1 MRFAILGPLEVSGED
16 GQRLPLGGPQQ
27 RALLAVLLLNAGRV
41 VSTDRL
47 IECLWGEE
55 PPAAAR
61 SLLQGCVAGLRRA
74 LKAGAGPDRQPLVTR
89 APGYCVEV
97 RPDELDLD
105 RFERLAAATQLTEAL
120 ALWRGPAL
128 DGLDGTALSAC
139 QADIARLEERRL
151 AVLEQRIDADLR
163 AGRHASLVGEL
174 ESLVRAHPLRE
185 RLWALLMI
193 ALYRADR
200 QADALAAY
208 QRLRRTLVDQL
219 GMEPSATLRRVQG
232 AILSGTDPA
241 KPDEST
247 ENAGTEPTRPVP
259 AQLPPAVAAFTGRD
273 EHLKYLDTLL
283 PDGAGAAA
291 IGVISG
297 TAGVG
302 KTALAIHWAH
312 RVREWFADGQLYV
325 NLHGYAPAPPMRPIE
340 ALAGFLQALGTPA
353 EAVPV
358 ELDRASALYRTLVAD
373 KRMLVVL
380 DNAYS
385 ADQVRPL
392 LPGSA
397 GCVVLVTSR
406 DRLAGMVARDG
417 ARHLTLDVLGHHEA
431 VTLLVRVLGAQR
443 VQAEPE
449 AGAELVER
457 CARLPLALRIAAANL
472 ACHPRRRIADQVADL
487 VADDRLSALEIDG
500 DADSAVRVA
509 FDLSYDALAAPARLL
524 FRRLG
529 LVPGPDVTTAAAAA
543 LVARSPAEPPE
554 QQTSRLLDELTS
566 AHLLD
571 QDDQG
576 RYTLHDLLRLYAK
589 ERADGEDTAAERDA
603 ATRRLFDWYLR
614 TADAAARQLYPTALR
629 LPIPE
634 STAPES
640 TAPDSTEP
648 MAGFADH
655 TAALAWLDG
664 ELANLV
670 AAVQYTAESGPRS
683 VAWLLA
689 DTLRGYFMLRV
700 LPVEWAV
707 VADAARSAAEVDGEP
722 RAQMAAELNLA
733 SRHMRQSRFDPAI
746 DHYRRALAIN
756 ERVGWPEGESA
767 ALGNLGIVYLSSGQL
782 RSASEHF
789 AQALAVDRRI
799 GWLGGQAVKLGNL
812 GVVDRQLGRL
822 DEAAAHFRE
831 ALALFHEVGSRHGEA
846 LAVANLGAVL
856 HLLGRYPEAI
866 DHVTRAIALHQEIGD
881 RGTEADDQNVLAE
894 VHRDVGR
901 LPVALDLAEA
911 ALTRA
916 VEVGERH
923 YEADAHNVLGSV
935 HLRLGAPGRAAEH
948 HQRALDLATSTDLRL
963 PKVTALIGLAATR
976 CALGDPEQGRRYAD
990 QAIALSQAADSRL
1003 LEGRART
1010 ALADALTDLG
1020 QPSAAADE
1028 ARLALDIQQTTGYQL
1043 GAADALLA
1051 LGRALARSNPDAA
1064 LAHRQRAAEIRSG
1077 IGAAG

>member
-1 MRFAILGPLEVSGED
+1 MRFAILGPLDVSGED

-47 IECLWGEE
+47 IECLWGDE

-61 SLLQGCVAGLRRA
+61 NLLQGCVAGLRRA
-74 LKAGAGPDRQPLVTR
+74 LKAGADPDRQPLVTR

-105 RFERLAAATQLTEAL
+105 RFERLAAEARLTEAL

-128 DGLDGTALSAC
+128 DGLDGTALDAC
-139 QADIARLEERRL
+139 QADIARLEEHRL

-174 ESLVRAHPLRE
+174 ESLVRSHPLRE
-185 RLWALLMI
+185 RLWVLLMI
-193 ALYRADR
+193 ALYGADR

-208 QRLRRTLVDQL
+208 QRLRRILVDQL
-219 GMEPSATLRRVQG
+219 GVEPSATVRRVQG

-241 KPDEST
+241 ELHGSADD
-247 ENAGTEPTRPVP
+247 AGAPALVPPPAPAPTQPVP

-283 PDGAGAAA
+283 PDGDGAAA

-302 KTALAIHWAH
+302 KTALAVHWAH
-312 RVREWFADGQLYV
+312 RAREWFADGQLYV

-358 ELDRASALYRTLVAD
+358 EPDRASALYRTLVAD
-373 KRMLVVL
+373 RRMLVVL

-385 ADQVRPL
+385 AEQVRPL
-392 LPGSA
+392 LPASA
-397 GCVVLVTSR
+397 GCVVLMTSR
-406 DRLAGMVARDG
+406 DRLAGIVARDG

-449 AGAELVER
+449 ASAELVER

-472 ACHPRRRIADQVADL
+472 ACHPRRQVADQVADL
-487 VADDRLSALEIDG
+487 VADDRLSQLSIDG

-529 LVPGPDVTTAAAAA
+529 LVPGPDVTRPAAAA
-543 LVARSPAEPPE
+543 LVAGSPAEAG
-554 QQTSRLLDELTS
+554 RLLDQLTS
-566 AHLLD
+566 AHLVD

-589 ERADGEDTAAERDA
+589 ERADGEDTAGERDA

-614 TADAAARQLYPTALR
+614 TADAAARRLYPTALR
-629 LPIPE
+629 LPVPAGA
-634 STAPES
+634 APAAE
-640 TAPDSTEP
+640 
-648 MAGFADH
+648 FADH
-655 TAALAWLDG
+655 TAALSWLDD

-670 AAVQYTAESGPRS
+670 AAVQYTAEHGPRS

-700 LPVEWAV
+700 LPVEWAA
-707 VADAARSAAEVDGEP
+707 VADAARSAAEADGEP

-733 SRHMRQSRFDPAI
+733 SRHMRQNRFDPAI
-746 DHYRRALAIN
+746 EHYRRALAIN

-767 ALGNLGIVYLSSGQL
+767 ALGNLGAVYLSSGQL
-782 RSASEHF
+782 RAAAEHF
-789 AQALAVDRRI
+789 ARALAVDRRI

-812 GVVDRQLGRL
+812 GVVNRQLGRL
-822 DEAAAHFRE
+822 DEAAAHLRE
-831 ALALFHEVGSRHGEA
+831 ALALFHEIGSRHGEA

-881 RGTEADDQNVLAE
+881 RGTEADDRNILAE
-894 VHRDVGR
+894 LHRDAGR

-916 VEVGERH
+916 TEVGERH
-923 YEADAHNVLGSV
+923 YEADARNVLGSV
-935 HLRLGAPGRAAEH
+935 HLRLDSPGRAAEH
-948 HQRALDLATSTDLRL
+948 HRQALDLATSTDLRL
-963 PKVTALIGLAATR
+963 PKVTALIGLAEAR
-976 CALGDPEQGRRYAD
+976 RALGDPEQGRRYAD
-990 QAIALSQAADSRL
+990 QAVALSRAADFRL
-1003 LEGRART
+1003 LEGQART

-1020 QPSAAADE
+1020 QPTAAADE
-1028 ARLALDIQQTTGYQL
+1028 ARLALDIQQITGYRL
-1043 GAADALLA
+1043 GTADALLA
-1051 LGRALARSNPDAA
+1051 LGRALAGSDPDAA
-1064 LAHRQRAAEIRSG
+1064 LAHRQRAAEMMR
-1077 IGAAG
+1077 GAEPTSSI